1 MQPIFAGHLMS
12 EQELNS
18 SVVLEHPSAQ
28 DPVPLPG
35 EQLAARRQAEGWSI
49 EQVAAQLKLAP
60 RQIEAIEAGRFDALP
75 SAIIARGF
83 VRTYARLLKMD
94 PAPLLATISADIPSP
109 IESMRR
115 QRPLSTPFSETRLPS
130 MHPRG
135 TWSPNWTAGALLALV
150 LGGAI
155 WGAQQVNWHS
165 ILPEALLGAIGM
177 GRTTTAMAPVAD
189 EAQTMVVEAPTEA
202 PTPVTVVDAAKIDVA
217 TPIVPILVGSEGA
230 PVQVSATPA
239 QVTAVAPP
247 AAVAAAAPAAV
258 DNRLSLVLHQDS
270 WIEIKRQDN
279 SVLISRVAKAGTTE
293 IFEITEPVSL
303 VVGNVAGVEARL
315 RDAPLDLK
323 SVTSTNVARLN
334 LK

>member
-18 SVVLEHPSAQ
+18 SVVLDHPDAQ
-28 DPVPLPG
+28 SPVPLPG

-75 SAIIARGF
+75 SAVIARGF

-115 QRPLSTPFSETRLPS
+115 QRPLSAPFSETRLPS
-130 MHPRG
+130 MHARG
-135 TWSPNWTAGALLALV
+135 TWSPKWIAGALLALV
-150 LGGAI
+150 LGGGI
-155 WGAQQVNWHS
+155 WGAQQMNWHA
-165 ILPEALLGAIGM
+165 ILPEPLLAAIGM
-177 GRTTTAMAPVAD
+177 GPTPTALAPATD
-189 EAQTMVVEAPTEA
+189 EAQTVALAEPKETPLAVAFADAVRIDAMPPSPPIQVLPEVV
-202 PTPVTVVDAAKIDVA
+202 PVQVAA
-217 TPIVPILVGSEGA
+217 A
-230 PVQVSATPA
+230 PVQV
-239 QVTAVAPP
+239 
-247 AAVAAAAPAAV
+247 AAVPPAAV
-258 DNRLSLVLHQDS
+258 DNRLNLVLHQDS

-279 SVLISRVAKAGTTE
+279 SVLVSRVAKAGTTE
-293 IFEITEPVSL
+293 TFEITEPVSL
-303 VVGNVAGVEARL
+303 VVGNVAGVEASL

>member
-1 MQPIFAGHLMS
+1 MS
-12 EQELNS
+12 DQELNS
-18 SVVLEHPSAQ
+18 SVVLGHPDAQ
-28 DPVPLPG
+28 GSMPPPG

-75 SAIIARGF
+75 SAVIARGF

-115 QRPLSTPFSETRLPS
+115 QRPLSAPFSETRLPS
-130 MHPRG
+130 MHGRG
-135 TWSPNWTAGALLALV
+135 TWSPNWIAGALLALV
-150 LGGAI
+150 LGGGI
-155 WGAQQVNWHS
+155 WGTQQMNWHS
-165 ILPEALLGAIGM
+165 ILPEPLLGAIGM
-177 GRTTTAMAPVAD
+177 GQTSTPLMPAAD
-189 EAQTMVVEAPTEA
+189 EAQTVAVFEPKEIPLPVAFADAVRIDAMPPSPQIQVRPEVV
-202 PTPVTVVDAAKIDVA
+202 
-217 TPIVPILVGSEGA
+217 
-230 PVQVSATPA
+230 PVQVSAVPA
-239 QVTAVAPP
+239 QVAG
-247 AAVAAAAPAAV
+247 APAAI

-279 SVLISRVAKAGTTE
+279 SVLVSRVAKAGTTE
-293 IFEITEPVSL
+293 TFEIVEPVSL
-303 VVGNVAGVEARL
+303 VVGNVAGVEASL